1 MSCEDDDLKGLFGWS
16 LHIQSM
22 SEVLEPPESSSLYL
36 DQSAN
41 MAAQQ
46 VEPEDEIEEPKE
58 IEQPLTA

>member
-1 MSCEDDDLKGLFGWS
+1 MVPTYT
-16 LHIQSM
+16 IM

-46 VEPEDEIEEPKE
+46 VQPEDEIEEPKE
-58 IEQPLTA
+58 IEQPLIA